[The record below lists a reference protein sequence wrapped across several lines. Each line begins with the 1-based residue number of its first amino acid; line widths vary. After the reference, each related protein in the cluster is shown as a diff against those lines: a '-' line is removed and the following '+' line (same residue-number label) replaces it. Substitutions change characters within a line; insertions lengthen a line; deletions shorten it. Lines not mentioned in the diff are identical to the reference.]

1 MRPRTCFRHPAV
13 LTSFQGMLEGKNYRR
28 WARGFVA
35 ACLSLLFSFGSLTS
49 LAAAVFAPATS
60 CGSNAQCCCRKAHHP
75 GGPAISGRPCQSECG
90 RVTLGGNGI
99 TVYAQPRTS
108 AAQLVIALPGQAL
121 PTEFFAHLFRPA
133 ASHRQRPPP
142 SLPLA

>member
-1 MRPRTCFRHPAV
+1 
-13 LTSFQGMLEGKNYRR
+13 MLEGKNYRR
-28 WARGFVA
+28 WARSFVA
-35 ACLSLLFSFGSLTS
+35 ACLSLLFSFGCLTP
-49 LAAAVFAPATS
+49 LAAGAFTPSAS
-60 CGSNAQCCCRKAHHP
+60 CGSNAQCCCRKAHRS
-75 GGPAISGRPCQSECG
+75 GGIAISGRSCQSECG

-108 AAQLVIALPGQAL
+108 AASPVIVPSGRAL